1 MKKILIALSFIAS
14 CFYAFA
20 QSGSCCMKP
29 DGMTQFAQNESFKAA
44 HLSPLP
50 YKHKSQSGKMINF
63 KTPDGKTGNAY
74 YVASK
79 QKTNK
84 VLLVFHE
91 WWGLNDYIKK
101 EAEEWQK
108 ALGDIDVYAL
118 DLYDG
123 KLATTPDEAGKL
135 MQGLDKS
142 RGESIVKGLL
152 EQLGKNK
159 EIATLGWC
167 MGGSW
172 SFNATILAGADSKAC
187 IMYYGFPETNEEILS
202 NLKTDVLFIQATQD
216 GFITNELVDNFVNS
230 LSKLG
235 KSIAREKYE
244 ADHAFANPSNPKHN
258 KEFSSDA
265 FQKSVR
271 FVKDRLKL

>member
-1 MKKILIALSFIAS
+1 MKQILLTFTLVLSGLIS
-14 CFYAFA
+14 NS
-20 QSGSCCMKP
+20 QNSSCCMKP
-29 DGMTQFAQNESFKAA
+29 DGMAQFAQNESFKAA

-50 YKHKSQSGKMINF
+50 YNHASKNGEMIRF

-74 YVASK
+74 HVASK

-108 ALGDIDVYAL
+108 ALGDINVYAL

-123 KLATTPDEAGKL
+123 KSATTPDEAGKL

-152 EQLGKNK
+152 ELLGKNK
-159 EIATLGWC
+159 EIATVGWC

-172 SFNATILAGADSKAC
+172 SFNATLLAGADSKAC
-187 IMYYGFPETNEEILS
+187 VMYYGFPETNEEALS
-202 NLKTDVLFIQATQD
+202 SLKTDILFIQATQD
-216 GFITNELVDNFVNS
+216 GFITNEVVDNFVNS

-258 KEFSSDA
+258 MQFSSDA
-265 FQKSVR
+265 FQKSIR
-271 FVKDRLKL
+271 FIKDRLKI